1 MHLITTAQAR
11 AEAVR
16 DAADLVGHAIVALVR
31 KLRRPRRQDLS
42 PDRDA
47 N

>member
-16 DAADLVGHAIVALVR
+16 DAADKVGQAIIALVL
-31 KLRRPRRQDLS
+31 KLRRPRRQDLCR
-42 PDRDA
+42 DRDA
-47 N
+47 D